1 MMHKLL
7 PAMLL
12 GALLGATACAPEPFG
27 AASPGVPAAAAAQP
41 AQQGVGSSQ
50 EDAYVTQRG
59 GGSAPMQGGRIT
71 GMTGQYVGVTRA
83 GPGVG
88 IRNPRITSVQQEGG
102 GNVTVQRAP
111 STGTVGSRARITG
124 TRTDG
129 TVDRGANV
137 GAPSTQGPIVTN
149 PRN

>member
-7 PAMLL
+7 PAILL

-102 GNVTVQRAP
+102 GNVTIHR
-111 STGTVGSRARITG
+111 
-124 TRTDG
+124 DG
-129 TVDRGANV
+129 V
-137 GAPSTQGPIVTN
+137 GAPQPGSTPTRREAQRRARRAAQQQAAPTQ
-149 PRN
+149 PAPQ